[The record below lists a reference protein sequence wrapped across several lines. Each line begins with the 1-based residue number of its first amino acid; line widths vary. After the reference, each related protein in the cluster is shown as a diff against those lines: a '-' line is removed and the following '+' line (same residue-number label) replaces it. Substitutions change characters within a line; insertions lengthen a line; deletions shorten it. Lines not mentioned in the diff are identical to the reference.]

1 MTMSGTDT
9 GLCGPLVNA
18 DWIAARLGQPN
29 VKIVDTRFSLSDT
42 SAGRRAYDASHLPG
56 AVYMHL
62 DDDLSGTVTRSSG
75 RHPLPPVEEFA
86 ESLGAAG
93 IGNSDTVVVYDAAGG
108 AIAARCWWML
118 RWLGHEKAAIL
129 DGGFSAWSD
138 GGYPV
143 ESGKPQVSPAI
154 FNARPRAWM
163 VVSAD
168 EVLDGMSR
176 GEIVVVDA
184 REPERFKGLAEPI
197 DTVAG
202 RIPGAVNFPFRD
214 TLTAGDRLL
223 PASELRRR
231 WLGKLAGHAPQ
242 QVVCMC
248 GSGVTA
254 CLDLLAMELAG
265 LEGARLYAGS
275 WSEWIR
281 DPDRPVAGGPRR
293 D

>member
-1 MTMSGTDT
+1 MSGTDT

-93 IGNSDTVVVYDAAGG
+93 IGNADTVVVYDAAGG

-143 ESGKPQVSPAI
+143 ES
-154 FNARPRAWM
+154 
-163 VVSAD
+163 
-168 EVLDGMSR
+168 
-176 GEIVVVDA
+176 
-184 REPERFKGLAEPI
+184 
-197 DTVAG
+197 
-202 RIPGAVNFPFRD
+202 
-214 TLTAGDRLL
+214 
-223 PASELRRR
+223 
-231 WLGKLAGHAPQ
+231 
-242 QVVCMC
+242 
-248 GSGVTA
+248 
-254 CLDLLAMELAG
+254 
-265 LEGARLYAGS
+265 
-275 WSEWIR
+275 
-281 DPDRPVAGGPRR
+281 
-293 D
+293 

>member
-1 MTMSGTDT
+1 
-9 GLCGPLVNA
+9 
-18 DWIAARLGQPN
+18 
-29 VKIVDTRFSLSDT
+29 
-42 SAGRRAYDASHLPG
+42 
-56 AVYMHL
+56 
-62 DDDLSGTVTRSSG
+62 
-75 RHPLPPVEEFA
+75 VEAFA

-93 IGNSDTVVVYDAAGG
+93 IRETDTVVVYDAAGG

-129 DGGFSAWSD
+129 DGGFSAWVA

-143 ESGKPQVSPAI
+143 ESGKPAGSPAI
-154 FNARPRAWM
+154 FNARPQAWM
-163 VVSAD
+163 VVSTD
-168 EVLDGMSR
+168 EVLDGLSR
-176 GEIVVVDA
+176 GEIFVVDA
-184 REPERFKGLAEPI
+184 REAERFQGLAEPI

-214 TLTAGDRLL
+214 NLTAGDRLL

-231 WLGKLAGHAPQ
+231 WIGKLSGRAPQ

-281 DPDRPVAGGPRR
+281 NPDRPVARGPRR
-293 D
+293 A

>member
-1 MTMSGTDT
+1 MTTSGTDT

-18 DWIAARLGQPN
+18 DWIASRLGRPD
-29 VKIVDTRFSLSDT
+29 VKIVDARFNLSDT
-42 SAGRRAYDASHLPG
+42 SAGRRAYDAAHLPG

-75 RHPLPPVEEFA
+75 RHPLPPVEVFA
-86 ESLGAAG
+86 ESLGVSG
-93 IGNSDTVVVYDAAGG
+93 IRDTDTVVVYDAAGG

-129 DGGFSAWSD
+129 DGGFSAWSA

-143 ESGKPQVSPAI
+143 ESGKPAVSPAI
-154 FNARPRAWM
+154 FNARPQARM
-163 VVSAD
+163 VVSTD

-176 GEIVVVDA
+176 GEILVVDA
-184 REPERFKGLAEPI
+184 REAERFQGLAEPI

-214 TLTAGDRLL
+214 NLTACDRLL

-231 WLGKLAGHAPQ
+231 WIGKLSGRAPQ

-281 DPDRPVAGGPRR
+281 DPNRPVAGSPRR
-293 D
+293 A